1 MQLQALATLSP
12 STLRQIQLQILAA
25 TLSSSPDVAT
35 AVPVMQQQTEVAAS
49 STAAI
54 AAQFQTTAAATAT
67 TDNVHPSP
75 TVEVR
80 GSNSSNDGAAAAA
93 ILAQFQQQLMAN
105 ARQVGVVQPRG
116 DAPLLPSTTAMNS
129 SVTAGQPPAFSTTA
143 IVAAASGLQQLAANA
158 RQVGVQAVLP
168 PTSAATTSSLVN
180 ATAINGGH
188 HFLPVIQA
196 AATSADPLIPLASCS
211 ASLTSQS
218 DQVSLQGSVGCS
230 VRSDIAIAPPMKQE
244 VPTPP
249 ITQDRGNNM
258 VDFLAKLKAEH
269 AKALEQAR
277 REQTDYHQD
286 DVRSGRDSNT
296 SNKEEGWSASPRPIT
311 KKQKLVAL
319 LPFEH
324 ATTVSSG
331 SGTTVN
337 GTSTTDG
344 STSSSNE
351 HPRTTCNDEET
362 RNDGSTSSNTTMSY
376 SEEDSNEDDNI
387 EQLLSK
393 QLQQKQ
399 SSVPQCGSL
408 PHRKRFRCSG
418 GSSST
423 ESDNMHHHVNGGV
436 TGGRGGGGITRRN
449 LEDHNVRM
457 AAEDK
462 KNQDK

>member
-1 MQLQALATLSP
+1 M
-12 STLRQIQLQILAA
+12 
-25 TLSSSPDVAT
+25 
-35 AVPVMQQQTEVAAS
+35 
-49 STAAI
+49 
-54 AAQFQTTAAATAT
+54 
-67 TDNVHPSP
+67 
-75 TVEVR
+75 
-80 GSNSSNDGAAAAA
+80 
-93 ILAQFQQQLMAN
+93 
-105 ARQVGVVQPRG
+105 
-116 DAPLLPSTTAMNS
+116 
-129 SVTAGQPPAFSTTA
+129 
-143 IVAAASGLQQLAANA
+143 
-158 RQVGVQAVLP
+158 
-168 PTSAATTSSLVN
+168 
-180 ATAINGGH
+180 
-188 HFLPVIQA
+188 IQA
-196 AATSADPLIPLASCS
+196 AAVAAAATPSTAPLIPLASCS

-230 VRSDIAIAPPMKQE
+230 VRSDIAIAPPKQ
-244 VPTPP
+244 VMPTPA
-249 ITQDRGNNM
+249 IVTQQGTIDRGNNM

-277 REQTDYHQD
+277 REKTDYHQD

-296 SNKEEGWSASPRPIT
+296 SNEEETGSGSSPRPIT

-337 GTSTTDG
+337 GSSTTDG

-351 HPRTTCNDEET
+351 HPRTTSNDEET

-376 SEEDSNEDDNI
+376 SEEDSNEDD

-393 QLQQKQ
+393 QLQK
-399 SSVPQCGSL
+399 SVPPRGSL
-408 PHRKRFRCSG
+408 PHRKRFRCIG
-418 GSSST
+418 GTSST
-423 ESDNMHHHVNGGV
+423 SDDNIHGGGGGV
-436 TGGRGGGGITRRN
+436 TGGSNGGGITRRN